1 MDNTDRALLNLLQE
15 GIPLTE
21 EPYRELG
28 ERLGGLSAQEVIA
41 RITRLMED
49 GWIRR
54 FSGFF
59 TAGSVAFPAFF
70 MPPRSGIILS
80 SVPCAFRKSMSR
92 RWRT

>member
-21 EPYRELG
+21 EPYRDLG
-28 ERLGGLSAQEVIA
+28 EQLGGLSAQEVIA

-59 TAGSVAFPAFF
+59 

-80 SVPCAFRKSMSR
+80 SVPCTFRKSMSR
-92 RWRT
+92 RWQT